1 MSTEEPTVPADKLA
15 KIYIRIRDK
24 MQEEKRTWE
33 EQEAKYKEQMEAIE
47 AELLEICKATG
58 SDSLRTKYG
67 TVIRSINTRYW
78 TSDWS
83 NFHKFLL
90 ENEAPQLLENR
101 IAQGNMKEFLEN
113 HPDKLPPG
121 LNADS
126 KYKVTVRRAKA

>member
-1 MSTEEPTVPADKLA
+1 MSTEETSVPADKLA

-24 MQEEKRTWE
+24 MQAEKREWDE
-33 EQEAKYKEQMEAIE
+33 KEAAYKAQMEAIE
-47 AELLEICKATG
+47 AELLEICKTTG

-67 TVIRSINTRYW
+67 TVIRSVKTRYW

-101 IAQGNMKEFLEN
+101 IAQSNMKEFLEA

-126 KYKVTVRRAKA
+126 EYAVTVRRAKA